1 MAFRLMTLGLAVG
14 LGFLFGGFANADTEH
29 ALVRRV
35 TVFPLKA
42 PKDLAAPAEEAWWA
56 VREALTENQRFL
68 VASRNFLIQRDVFQ
82 PRSELKPADAV
93 ILGKLLDANALVTL
107 FLDDRVLSMRVY
119 ESEYGRPLWSHDF
132 RLHPSLPVSDQL
144 VGAAKKLVYDF
155 VASIPYQGFVVV
167 DPLKRVPMYGDG
179 GKVLAKI
186 HVGDSSKITAGDP
199 VQFVRLYHDTVKP
212 LFTPETNLEVFGE
225 GVVTMV
231 DKESIVV
238 EVLRITKSNPPKEFS
253 LVRLPKELQRLKE
266 MYALNQEFKGTVG
279 TEYLSPEVTAVQQE
293 VAERKPLVTALTF
306 ILNLATFLLLAF

>member
-1 MAFRLMTLGLAVG
+1 
-14 LGFLFGGFANADTEH
+14 
-29 ALVRRV
+29 
-35 TVFPLKA
+35 
-42 PKDLAAPAEEAWWA
+42 
-56 VREALTENQRFL
+56 
-68 VASRNFLIQRDVFQ
+68 
-82 PRSELKPADAV
+82 
-93 ILGKLLDANALVTL
+93 
-107 FLDDRVLSMRVY
+107 
-119 ESEYGRPLWSHDF
+119 
-132 RLHPSLPVSDQL
+132 
-144 VGAAKKLVYDF
+144 
-155 VASIPYQGFVVV
+155 
-167 DPLKRVPMYGDG
+167 
-179 GKVLAKI
+179 
-186 HVGDSSKITAGDP
+186 
-199 VQFVRLYHDTVKP
+199 VKP